1 MEEGIQSDFKF
12 IAGIIKA
19 TDELRMKRMIF
30 RLSRA
35 RAIPTYFDY
44 PHTEEV
50 KPTVYIY
57 LIQGSK
63 KNFYYIFSRRC
74 RRSFIE

>member
-30 RLSRA
+30 RISRG
-35 RAIPTYFDY
+35 RAVPTFFDF
-44 PHTEEV
+44 PHNEDI
-50 KPTVYIY
+50 KPGV
-57 LIQGSK
+57 
-63 KNFYYIFSRRC
+63 FF
-74 RRSFIE
+74 FIK

>member
-44 PHTEEV
+44 PHSEDV
-50 KPTVYIY
+50 KPTVLNKLNLGPEEDFY
-57 LIQGSK
+57 
-63 KNFYYIFSRRC
+63 NFLPRWC
-74 RRSFIE
+74 RRSIT

>member
-50 KPTVYIY
+50 KPLVMNK
-57 LIQGSK
+57 LKKGSK
-63 KNFYYIFSRRC
+63 KNFYNFLPRWC
-74 RRSFIE
+74 RRSVT

>member
-50 KPTVYIY
+50 KSTV
-57 LIQGSK
+57 LI
-63 KNFYYIFSRRC
+63 
-74 RRSFIE
+74 